1 MINVFNLFAESCKDG
16 GDFLGFPK
24 WYKYLDGDT
33 VTDKTDKMFGVCSPR
48 LDNLTDIY
56 LIVAA
61 LIEVMLRISALVA
74 VAYVIWGGV
83 EYMISQG
90 DPEKTARA
98 RKTIINALIGLFI
111 SITAATVVSFF
122 AGKFNA

>member
-1 MINVFNLFAESCKDG
+1 MINPVQLFAETCKG

-24 WYKYLDGDT
+24 WYKYLEGDRIRDDKN
-33 VTDKTDKMFGVCSPR
+33 TDIVICSPR
-48 LDNLTDIY
+48 LDSLDQIY

-61 LIEVMLRISALVA
+61 LIEVLLRISALVA
-74 VAYVIWGGV
+74 MGYVIWGGV
-83 EYMISQG
+83 EYLMSQG
-90 DPEKTARA
+90 DPDKTARA
-98 RKTIINALIGLFI
+98 RKTIINALIGLVI